1 MQQFW
6 KNKPFLRRDL
16 KDCLPWRTDWIQ
28 EAVTEAFVCPKEEQ
42 IHMPTALCY
51 PVQVPEL
58 LPAGS

>member
-16 KDCLPWRTDWIQ
+16 KDCLPRRTDWIQ
-28 EAVTEAFVCPKEEQ
+28 EAVTEAFVCPKEEH